1 MSVNAID
8 LLLYTGGLLVLFL
21 TPGPVWVALIAR
33 TLGGG
38 LAAAVPLAF
47 GVMVGDLLWPT
58 LAILGLS
65 WLVTQFS
72 MILILLKAVA
82 VVVFWGDGAGL
93 AAQDR
98 SGDCAGIAPDKT
110 RRLGRLYRRCSRDHW

>member
-1 MSVNAID
+1 MSMNAID

-38 LAAAVPLAF
+38 LEAAVPLAF
-47 GVMVGDLLWPT
+47 GVMMGNLLWT
-58 LAILGLS
+58 SLAILGLS

-72 MILILLKAVA
+72 MFLILLKTVA
-82 VVVFWGDGAGL
+82 VVVFGVWGWPYR
-93 AAQDR
+93 AAQ
-98 SGDCAGIAPDKT
+98 IK
-110 RRLGRLYRRCSRDHW
+110 RLHRTHA

>member
-1 MSVNAID
+1 MSMNEID

-21 TPGPVWVALIAR
+21 IPGPVWVALIAR

-47 GVMVGDLLWPT
+47 GVMVGDLLWT
-58 LAILGLS
+58 SLAILGLS

-72 MILILLKAVA
+72 MILILLKALA
-82 VVVFWGDGAGL
+82 VVVFEAWGWPY
-93 AAQDR
+93 
-98 SGDCAGIAPDKT
+98 CATQIKRL
-110 RRLGRLYRRCSRDHW
+110 RRTHA